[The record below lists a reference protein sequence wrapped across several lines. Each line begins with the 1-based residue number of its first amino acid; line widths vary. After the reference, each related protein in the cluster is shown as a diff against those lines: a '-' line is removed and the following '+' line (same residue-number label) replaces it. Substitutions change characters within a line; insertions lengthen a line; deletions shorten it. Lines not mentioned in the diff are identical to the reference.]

1 MPSSAVLALAAVTIC
16 LVCAALAGLACRSRR
31 SRRPDGEALRRAA
44 AEAREQLGRD
54 VHDLVSSRLWLA
66 SLQGELAYRL
76 ADENSPVR
84 PALANVIESV
94 RRAATDIRNVTR
106 SYQEISLW
114 SEIADARAVL
124 TARGVDCTLHVADV
138 ALAPE
143 AGAVF
148 AVTVREAVTNVL
160 RHSDARRCLIEMR
173 QTGRS
178 VTLTVANDGVEPMTR
193 PRSGTGID
201 SLRIRA
207 AALDGTVSTILDL
220 DGWFRLVTE
229 LPTRSTR

>member
-1 MPSSAVLALAAVTIC
+1 MPSSAMLALAAVTVC
-16 LVCAALAGLACRSRR
+16 LLCAAVAVLVWR
-31 SRRPDGEALRRAA
+31 SRRPGPPDAEALRKAA

-54 VHDLVSSRLWLA
+54 VHDLVGSRLWLA

-94 RRAATDIRNVTR
+94 RQAATDIRNVTR

-114 SEIADARAVL
+114 SEIADARAVF
-124 TARGVDCTLHVADV
+124 TARGVDCTLR
-138 ALAPE
+138 LAEVDLTPE
-143 AGAVF
+143 ASAVF

-160 RHSDARRCLIEMR
+160 RHSDARHCLIEMSL
-173 QTGRS
+173 TGRS
-178 VTLTVANDGVEPMTR
+178 VTLTVANDGVEPLTR
-193 PRSGTGID
+193 PQGGTGID
-201 SLRIRA
+201 SLRTRA

-220 DGWFRLVTE
+220 DGWFRLVAE
-229 LPTRSTR
+229 LPSRPSR